1 MGKVVV
7 VGSSNTDMVFGTP
20 RMPKAGET
28 VMGNSF
34 DQLPGGKGANQ
45 AVAAARAGAEVH
57 FIAKVGADDLGDA
70 AIENY
75 QKDGIHTEFIGQTGE
90 APSGVAMIMVD
101 SNSGE
106 NAIVVAPGAN
116 ALLSPDDIEA
126 AKSVIQSADVLLVQ
140 LETPLPTVQRALEIA
155 RKHGVTT
162 ILNPAPAQG
171 LSDDILNLVD
181 YLTPN
186 ETETELL
193 CGILPKDQA
202 ATQHA
207 AQALT
212 RYVKNLIITQGSAGA
227 FLRDVDGHTAQI
239 PTQKVQAVD
248 TTAAGD
254 VFNGYLAA
262 ALADGQDIQAA
273 IQRANRAAAI
283 SVTKKG
289 AQPSIPKADDI
300 KG

>member
-7 VGSSNTDMVFGTP
+7 VGSSNTDMVFGTQ
-20 RMPKAGET
+20 RMPLPGET
-28 VMGNSF
+28 VMGESF

-57 FIAKVGADDLGDA
+57 FIAKVGRDDLGQT

-75 QKDGIHTEFIGQTGE
+75 QQDDIHTDFISQTDK
-90 APSGVAMIMVD
+90 AASGVAMIMVD
-101 SNSGE
+101 HNSGE

-116 ALLSPDDIEA
+116 ALLSPEDIKAAEA
-126 AKSVIQSADVLLVQ
+126 LIASADVLLVQ
-140 LETPLPTVQRALEIA
+140 LETPLVTVRRALEIA
-155 RKHGVTT
+155 RKSGVIT

-171 LSDDILNLVD
+171 LSDDVLNLVD

-186 ETETELL
+186 ETETKLL
-193 CGILPKDQA
+193 CGISPKDQA
-202 ATQHA
+202 STQHA

-212 RYVKNLIITQGSAGA
+212 RFVKNVIITLGSAGS
-227 FLRDVDGHTAQI
+227 FLRDADGHTAQI

-262 ALADGQDIQAA
+262 ALADGQELEAA
-273 IQRANRAAAI
+273 IQVANRAATL

-289 AQPSIPKADDI
+289 AQPSIPWRKDLA
-300 KG
+300 

>member
-1 MGKVVV
+1 MGNVVI
-7 VGSSNTDMVFGTP
+7 VGSSNTDMVFGTS
-20 RMPKAGET
+20 RMPQRGET
-28 VMGNSF
+28 VMGETF

-45 AVAAARAGAEVH
+45 AVATARAGAEVH
-57 FIAKVGADDLGDA
+57 FIAKVGADDLGQA

-75 QKDGIHTEFIGQTGE
+75 RRDGIRTDFISQTDE
-90 APSGVAMIMVD
+90 AASGVAMIMVD

-116 ALLSPDDIEA
+116 ALLSPEDIEA
-126 AKSVIQSADVLLVQ
+126 ASEVIQAADVLLVQ

-155 RKHGVTT
+155 HEQGVTT

-171 LSDDILNLVD
+171 LSDHILALVD

-186 ETETELL
+186 ETETEFL
-193 CGILPKDQA
+193 CGILPKDKA
-202 ATQHA
+202 STQHA

-212 RYVKNLIITQGSAGA
+212 RYVKNVIITLGSEGS
-227 FLRDVDGHTAQI
+227 FLRDADGHTAQI
-239 PTQKVQAVD
+239 PTGKVQAVD

-262 ALADGQDIQAA
+262 ALADGESLKKA
-273 IQRANRAAAI
+273 IARANRAAAI

-289 AQPSIPKADDI
+289 AQPSIPYRVDLS
-300 KG
+300 